1 MYVYIYIYIY
11 IDRCR
16 YRHRYRY
23 ISCTCTH
30 TQHPGIFLGG
40 NYVCGVAFGSCVE
53 WGVNTAPDV
62 VKYLRQA
69 PGGASGQSSE
79 AKEPAAPVA

>member
-1 MYVYIYIYIY
+1 MWRREYVYIYIYIY
-11 IDRCR
+11 I
-16 YRHRYRY
+16 Y
-23 ISCTCTH
+23 IH

-53 WGVNTAPDV
+53 WGVNTAPEV
-62 VKYLRQA
+62 VKYLKQTSA
-69 PGGASGQSSE
+69 GANGQSSQ